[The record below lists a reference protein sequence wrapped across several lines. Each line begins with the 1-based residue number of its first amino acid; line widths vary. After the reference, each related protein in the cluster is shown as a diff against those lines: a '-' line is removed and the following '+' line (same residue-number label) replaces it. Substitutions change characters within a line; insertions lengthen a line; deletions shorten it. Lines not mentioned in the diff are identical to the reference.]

1 MLAKSHQ
8 IHSLTQMSKIT
19 RLELLEKLKTDGYA
33 CGRSG
38 ETRKKAIELIS
49 DGSNGNNITDRFFD
63 QQIFFNYIYSMK
75 NIIVKCF

>member
-1 MLAKSHQ
+1 MHVVEAVKH
-8 IHSLTQMSKIT
+8 
-19 RLELLEKLKTDGYA
+19 G
-33 CGRSG
+33 
-38 ETRKKAIELIS
+38 KKAIELIS